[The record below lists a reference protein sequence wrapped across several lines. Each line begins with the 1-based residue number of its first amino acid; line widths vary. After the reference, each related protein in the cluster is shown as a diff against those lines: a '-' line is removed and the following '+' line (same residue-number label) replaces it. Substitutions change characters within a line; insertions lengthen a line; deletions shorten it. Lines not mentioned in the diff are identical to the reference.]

1 MAQVTNT
8 TRPECDKLNARQEDW
23 NSIYPFIE
31 WLHEN
36 RMCIGVW
43 RDPDA
48 PYTND
53 FTGETG
59 TIKEMAEYLLVHPY
73 PYGQP
78 IVNLLYKYFD
88 VDPAELER
96 ERREILESLQPE
108 G

>member
-36 RMCIGVW
+36 KMCIGVW

-48 PYTND
+48 PYTSSY
-53 FTGETG
+53 TGETG
-59 TIKEMAEYLLVHPY
+59 TIKEMAEHLLEHPY

-88 VDPAELER
+88 VNPAELER

>member
-8 TRPECDKLNARQEDW
+8 TRPECDKLNARTVEW

-43 RDPDA
+43 RDPEA
-48 PYTND
+48 PYRND

-59 TIKEMAEYLLVHPY
+59 TIKEMAEHLLVHPY

-78 IVNLLYKYFD
+78 IVNLLYEYFD

-96 ERREILESLQPE
+96 ERRELLESLQPE